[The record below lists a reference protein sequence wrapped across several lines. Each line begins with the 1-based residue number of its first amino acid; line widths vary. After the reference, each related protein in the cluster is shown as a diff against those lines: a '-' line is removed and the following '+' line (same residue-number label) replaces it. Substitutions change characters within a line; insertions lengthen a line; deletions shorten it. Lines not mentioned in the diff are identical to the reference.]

1 MGSDQGMSP
10 YSVLKVNIY
19 LNNFSTTFATRAPR
33 RNSCDPCGG
42 HREPL
47 LYASAC
53 AYMYMQ
59 APCTFHISECQ
70 VSTRPIIKLMG
81 VKKKGM
87 SCVIFYFGFDRLCP
101 FSPPVFRFYVDAAI
115 TPVALSSASSGFIQP
130 PAITKLSSPL
140 DEPFIPASQSES
152 HVSNHGPGRNHK
164 TSHLSFGFCDIFCG
178 L

>member
-1 MGSDQGMSP
+1 MGPDQGMSP

-59 APCTFHISECQ
+59 APCIVLSIYQ
-70 VSTRPIIKLMG
+70 NAKLALA
-81 VKKKGM
+81 
-87 SCVIFYFGFDRLCP
+87 RL
-101 FSPPVFRFYVDAAI
+101 
-115 TPVALSSASSGFIQP
+115 
-130 PAITKLSSPL
+130 
-140 DEPFIPASQSES
+140 
-152 HVSNHGPGRNHK
+152 
-164 TSHLSFGFCDIFCG
+164 
-178 L
+178 